1 MIAALLLIALALV
14 NALIIAAVVA
24 QIIIDRVYPV
34 DRDKP

>member
-1 MIAALLLIALALV
+1 MIAALLLIAMALV
-14 NALIIAAVVA
+14 NALIIASLLA